1 MYCDTAILVKLLTP
15 EPDSG
20 VFEQRLHN
28 EPISSSELAF
38 GEVAA
43 ALFAKER
50 HGLIRREERVAA
62 WQQFETWVADQTIR
76 LDPLNF
82 NVLRRLPL
90 ALSRCHPAI
99 PLRTLD
105 AIHLITCEL
114 GADFPLA
121 VTDKRLRAAA
131 QHLKIPLFPDH
142 LPTDSLSP

>member
-20 VFEQRLHN
+20 VFEQRLQN
-28 EPISSSELAF
+28 EPISSSELAY

-50 HGLIRREERVAA
+50 SGQLRPEERATA
-62 WQQFETWVADQTIR
+62 WAQFETWVADQTIR
-76 LDPLNF
+76 LDPLDF

-90 ALSRCHPAI
+90 ALSRCHPAV

-114 GADFPLA
+114 EAEFPLVA
-121 VTDKRLRAAA
+121 TDKRLRAAA

-142 LPTDSLSP
+142 LPTDSFSQ